1 MSLQR
6 PNLSG
11 PSLGALL
18 SAVLSVLLSLIVA
31 ALIGSRVGDDYQTRA
46 LVYVSLLLWSVV
58 GAGVLLYL
66 TRRSTSRPT
75 LKRILLWTVSSWLWP
90 LMAAAAAVR
99 VREVT
104 SSVSDARPRSS
115 C

>member
-6 PNLSG
+6 PNPSG

-46 LVYVSLLLWSVV
+46 LVNVSLLLWSVV

-90 LMAAAAAVR
+90 LMAAAAAAR
-99 VREVT
+99 RKHGRE
-104 SSVSDARPRSS
+104 
-115 C
+115 

>member
-6 PNLSG
+6 PNPSG

-66 TRRSTSRPT
+66 DEPSDPEENSSLDGFKLAVAVDGRGRCGPPENG
-75 LKRILLWTVSSWLWP
+75 KRVNLTGH
-90 LMAAAAAVR
+90 
-99 VREVT
+99 
-104 SSVSDARPRSS
+104 
-115 C
+115 

>member
-6 PNLSG
+6 PNPSG

-58 GAGVLLYL
+58 GAGV
-66 TRRSTSRPT
+66 SRPT

-99 VREVT
+99 RKTEKE
-104 SSVSDARPRSS
+104 
-115 C
+115 

>member
-6 PNLSG
+6 PNPSG

-75 LKRILLWTVSSWLWP
+75 LKNSSLDGFK
-90 LMAAAAAVR
+90 LAVAVDGRGRCGPPENGKR
-99 VREVT
+99 VNLT
-104 SSVSDARPRSS
+104 GH
-115 C
+115 

>member
-6 PNLSG
+6 TNPSG

-46 LVYVSLLLWSVV
+46 LVYVSLLLWSV
-58 GAGVLLYL
+58 LLYL

-90 LMAAAAAVR
+90 LMAAAAAAR
-99 VREVT
+99 RKNGRE
-104 SSVSDARPRSS
+104 
-115 C
+115 